1 MEKLQLYHI
10 KTISEYHKLM
20 GLSKPEHPL
29 ISLINLADI
38 TQGPMESSFSLVFDF
53 YSISLKRFSDIK
65 YKYGQH
71 TNDFDEGIL
80 FFMSPNQVMR
90 IDIENAETAK
100 MEGWILYVHP
110 DFFYGTSL
118 AKDIKQYEFFDYS
131 ANEALLLSHKE
142 EEIVSDILKNIQR
155 EYHSNIDNFS
165 QDVIIR
171 QLDLLLTYSDR
182 YYHRQFLTRKKDNHE
197 ILNRLEEILND
208 YFRNDKL
215 TENGIPSVQYVS
227 EKLNISISYLS
238 RLLKTL
244 TGQSTQQHIQ
254 NHMIEIAKEK
264 LSNTKLSVSEI
275 AYKLGFEYPQSFSKI
290 FKNKTN
296 LTPIEYRNSYN

>member
-1 MEKLQLYHI
+1 MEKVQLYHI
-10 KTISEYHKLM
+10 KTISQYHKLM
-20 GLSKPEHPL
+20 GLPKPEHPL

-38 TQGPMESSFSLVFDF
+38 TQGPPESSFSLVFDF
-53 YSISLKRFSDIK
+53 YSVSLKRFSDIK
-65 YKYGQH
+65 YKYGQQS
-71 TNDFDEGIL
+71 NDFDEGIL

-90 IDIENAETAK
+90 IDIENTETAK

-110 DFFYGTSL
+110 DFLYGTSL
-118 AKDIKQYEFFDYS
+118 AKDIKKYEFFNYS

-142 EEIVSDILKNIQR
+142 EEIVGDILKNIQR
-155 EYHSNIDNFS
+155 EYHSNVDNFS

-208 YFRNDKL
+208 YFSNGKL
-215 TENGIPSVQYVS
+215 AENGIPSVQYVS
-227 EKLNISISYLS
+227 EKLNTSISYLS
-238 RLLKTL
+238 RLLKTI
-244 TGQSTQQHIQ
+244 TGKSTQQHIQ
-254 NHMIEIAKEK
+254 DYIIEIAKEK
-264 LSNTKLSVSEI
+264 LSTTKLSVSEI
-275 AYKLGFEYPQSFSKI
+275 AYGLGFEYSQSFSKI
-290 FKNKTN
+290 FKSKTN

>member
-1 MEKLQLYHI
+1 MEKVRLYHI
-10 KTISEYHKLM
+10 KTISQYHQLM
-20 GLSKPEHPL
+20 GLPKPEHPL

-38 TQGPMESSFSLVFDF
+38 TQGPLENSFSLAFDF
-53 YSISLKRFSDIK
+53 YSVSLKRFSDIK
-65 YKYGQH
+65 YNYGQQS
-71 TNDFDEGIL
+71 NDFDEGIL

-100 MEGWILYVHP
+100 MEGWILYIHP
-110 DFFYGTSL
+110 DFLYRTSL
-118 AKDIKQYEFFDYS
+118 AKDIKKYEFFDYS

-182 YYHRQFLTRKKDNHE
+182 YYHRQFLTRKKDSHE
-197 ILNRLEEILND
+197 ILNRLEDILQD
-208 YFRNDKL
+208 YFRSDKL
-215 TENGIPSVQYVS
+215 AKNGIPSVQFVS

-238 RLLKTL
+238 RLLKIL

-254 NHMIEIAKEK
+254 NYLIEIAKEK
-264 LSNTKLSVSEI
+264 LSATELSVSEI
-275 AYKLGFEYPQSFSKI
+275 AYQLGFEYSQSFSKF
-290 FKNKTN
+290 FKSKSGVSPLEFRQSFN
-296 LTPIEYRNSYN
+296 

>member
-1 MEKLQLYHI
+1 MEKVPLYHS
-10 KTISEYHKLM
+10 KTISQYHKLM
-20 GLSKPEHPL
+20 GLPKPEHPL

-38 TQGPMESSFSLVFDF
+38 TQGPPESSFGLVFDF

-65 YKYGQH
+65 YKYGQQS
-71 TNDFDEGIL
+71 NDFDEGIL

-90 IDIENAETAK
+90 VDIENAETAK

-110 DFFYGTSL
+110 DFLYGTSL
-118 AKDIKQYEFFDYS
+118 AKDIKKYEFFDYA

-142 EEIVSDILKNIQR
+142 EEIVSDILRSIQR
-155 EYHSNIDNFS
+155 EYHSTIDNFS

-182 YYHRQFLTRKKDNHE
+182 YYHRQFLTRKADNHE
-197 ILNRLEEILND
+197 IANRLEEILKD
-208 YFRNDKL
+208 YFRSDKL
-215 TENGIPSVQYVS
+215 ATNGIPSVQYVS

-238 RLLKTL
+238 RLLKLL

-254 NHMIEIAKEK
+254 NYLMEVAKEK
-264 LSNTKLSVSEI
+264 LSTTDLSVGEI
-275 AYKLGFEYPQSFSKI
+275 AYQLGFEYSQSFSKF
-290 FKNKTN
+290 FKSKSGVSPLEFRQPFN
-296 LTPIEYRNSYN
+296 